1 MKKILIIDNDA
12 DVLDMIQEVLNYAG
26 YEVVIK
32 EGTDDIVALI
42 TEQKPD
48 LVLIDFILNGVNGGE
63 YCHRIK
69 ANPQTSSL
77 PVIIMTAYSKV
88 LLSLGDYGCNGYLAK
103 PFDLDELINHVSRLL
118 AAPQLATI

>member
-12 DVLDMIQEVLNYAG
+12 DVLDMMQEVLNYAG

-48 LVLIDFILNGVNGGE
+48 LLLIDFILNGINGGE
-63 YCHRIK
+63 YCHHIK

-77 PVIIMTAYSKV
+77 PVIIMTAYTKV

-103 PFDLDELINHVSRLL
+103 PFDLDELINHVNRLL

>member
-103 PFDLDELINHVSRLL
+103 PFDLDELINQVNRLL